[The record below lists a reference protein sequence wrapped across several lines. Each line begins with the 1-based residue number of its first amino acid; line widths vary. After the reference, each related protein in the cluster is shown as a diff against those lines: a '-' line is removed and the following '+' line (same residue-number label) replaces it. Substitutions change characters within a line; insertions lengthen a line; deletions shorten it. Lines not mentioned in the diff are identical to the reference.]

1 MIKFFKKGNIKFF
14 KTLDKNNLGSLAR
27 IFLSSF
33 VVIFVF
39 YSLPL
44 VINFTNNN
52 ILNSNEH
59 INNSKVVLAYTLD
72 KKANG
77 NSEEND
83 NYNERDL
90 LVDIYSLN
98 EQETDTVR
106 LDASTIKQL
115 YEDTDIIDIPS
126 WKDIVYDFEVIDGQK
141 LSKIDKPLI
150 PTRFTKAITFKT
162 FTVDQSYYLKW
173 LTDKLVNMG
182 VQFERRKLNNIDEVC
197 HDGYDIIVNCAG
209 LGASELLSDTEM
221 YPIRGQ
227 VLRLDAPFVENI
239 YFFNKSYFI
248 PNVDSLVVGG
258 TAQKGDWSTEPRQ
271 EDTDRIL
278 NDAIAFF
285 PQIATATIQNVW
297 AGLRPGR
304 TPLRLEM
311 ESKVKNETSN
321 SKRRSRIIHNY
332 GHGGSG
338 VTIAWG
344 CAQEVAE
351 MIEQALPLMMP
362 RARL

>member
-1 MIKFFKKGNIKFF
+1 MKILIIGGGVVGLSTAHAISTKYGKRSEIRIIADKYYDETTTYGSGGLWEPYQIAGTPDFQVDNWGKIAFEHFKE
-14 KTLDKNNLGSLAR
+14 LY
-27 IFLSSF
+27 
-33 VVIFVF
+33 
-39 YSLPL
+39 YS
-44 VINFTNNN
+44 TNR
-52 ILNSNEH
+52 E
-59 INNSKVVLAYTLD
+59 
-72 KKANG
+72 KAG
-77 NSEEND
+77 
-83 NYNERDL
+83 
-90 LVDIYSLN
+90 
-98 EQETDTVR
+98 VR
-106 LDASTIKQL
+106 LLRAYQL
-115 YEDTDIIDIPS
+115 YEDTDIINIPS
-126 WKDIVYDFEVIDGQK
+126 WKDIVYDFEVIDGEK